1 MSLSPYL
8 LWLGWLLLRVAAMT
22 ERPLLD
28 SLKEDHPNL
37 IYDHDILPHDT
48 RGSWTNE
55 HPSKKARHDFAGG
68 AHALIDANNGGYPQ
82 NLIDH
87 SLLDDFETQVIL
99 ERTLGDLWNLP
110 PLPAV
115 DRDHRTRSSNYPLGG
130 TQDGLEARQSRE
142 TAQVSDHSG
151 STSPSKESR
160 TSPVTKPSSEN
171 DSRQASLTAP
181 EANSPLGKGRDNAE
195 SNVMNSNESDL
206 PSNATPALSHPPG
219 QYESQSPP
227 KQPGMKRGQDDID
240 PHVMD
245 SSPPLPAVDRYH
257 QSESINALGSTR
269 DGDKGLRFTHVSKR
283 FIGILIL
290 PSTSAHQ
297 SRETAPVS
305 DDSGGASPSKG
316 PRPSPG
322 IKPSDENDLRQPY
335 LAATAANIPPGEG
348 KHDGVPHAIG
358 SNEPDSPSDTTPA
371 LSHPPG
377 QSEPHSPS
385 EQSEIKRGQDDVEQH
400 VMNSSNSE
408 LPSNTPRPPA
418 PPLPSREFEPQ
429 HQPGQPKITSQS
441 PQTQP
446 APIPDDSYAQDDAN
460 LNRLIDPAQQSKERA
475 RSSSHHE
482 DIGPFKKQRTLNSNQ
497 PSDDDIEEPSLTA
510 TGANHL
516 LGKDQDDVEPHVTDS
531 TELDLLSNAA
541 PALSHPSRESEPQSH
556 PEQPEMTRQSPERL
570 EATQLA
576 PSSDSSFV
584 PDDAHLKGSIESS
597 HQPNERVHLLSH
609 YEDISP
615 FKKQRTVQTSQPS
628 DDDMEKP
635 FPTTVWMNSSL
646 EGGRG
651 QVEPHPVTDS
661 KDSDMP
667 IKAIPVHSSPTRES
681 VSPFQT
687 GQPELTRQ
695 ISQPAGDTGPSVETT
710 SPADKDDGTIQS
722 HPALMIDKGGKQHK
736 VSYNQGTPETTSD
749 LPQGK
754 SSMAS
759 RMRKIS
765 LSPRQKNTI
774 LPTPDQMIALDLNRE
789 IMAPAMNI
797 DEGMKEPLVS
807 STRGISDTTNHS
819 SGISRSF
826 PAVELINPKKQINE
840 IGGENL
846 PVLKNGL
853 HDNSEPLRLKSIVKT
868 EESVDESPIS
878 LNHGTRG
885 TSTDRNSAREPSW
898 LTHKIRVK
906 EEPYEIEQTEQQP
919 RGKWRSRKPDYLSRV
934 EEPST
939 RLRRRIDR
947 IAATLYET
955 HFTDRF
961 VKVMEE
967 RCKIFQWRVDQEH
980 EAFMNSPS
988 RKIVRTGDPSNEGS
1002 EGSRDSWITLPQ
1014 KKSLSDIMESFR
1026 LLIRGSYYVMK
1037 VTLKGL
1043 YDMGVM
1049 RVPGENEYFDWLL
1062 AKTFNSLDG
1071 YKMLTQLGSETEEI
1085 PLLKQR
1091 AIEYLSLPQSSQNPL
1106 KESIHF
1112 LGIFYKN
1119 GQPEVWRTI
1128 GNNDQE
1134 FWRFMKN
1141 QCKQFEERIERGKQ
1155 ISQEL
1160 GPDRDILQLSG
1171 VKQILLDPPIRLT
1184 NLFKRYLLKKEYGF
1198 AYMERKPLYLIEK
1211 MYEIRKKTQHRVQET
1226 IPNEDLPFYMSRH
1239 WDLKRKTIRFNIG
1252 LILKYKPKSDTKSE
1266 LVDKMQTILLPAH
1279 RFFKAIYHSEFR
1291 SELPPESYNSMF
1303 CDWTTNVIGG
1313 RGATLPIVGY
1323 IYRDS
1328 PEMKIESYTDI
1339 QLLLIDHLV
1348 KQKNTKQLLTAGI
1361 SLLAFWFREQK
1372 PQDWKR
1378 RFKADSG
1385 AFFKFVTEVVEQ
1397 TY

>member
-68 AHALIDANNGGYPQ
+68 AHALIDANNGGYPL

-269 DGDKGLRFTHVSKR
+269 DGDK
-283 FIGILIL
+283 
-290 PSTSAHQ
+290 AHQ

-305 DDSGGASPSKG
+305 DDSGGASPSKDHVLRPESNHPTKMICDSHTL
-316 PRPSPG
+316 PRQQRIFLPG
-322 IKPSDENDLRQPY
+322 KRY
-335 LAATAANIPPGEG
+335 YT
-348 KHDGVPHAIG
+348 
-358 SNEPDSPSDTTPA
+358 A

-377 QSEPHSPS
+377 QSEPHS
-385 EQSEIKRGQDDVEQH
+385 
-400 VMNSSNSE
+400 
-408 LPSNTPRPPA
+408 LPSNLKSKEVRMM
-418 PPLPSREFEPQ
+418 EFEPQ

-615 FKKQRTVQTSQPS
+615 FKKQRT
-628 DDDMEKP
+628 
-635 FPTTVWMNSSL
+635 
-646 EGGRG
+646 
-651 QVEPHPVTDS
+651 
-661 KDSDMP
+661 
-667 IKAIPVHSSPTRES
+667 
-681 VSPFQT
+681 
-687 GQPELTRQ
+687 
-695 ISQPAGDTGPSVETT
+695 PAGDTGPSVETT

-797 DEGMKEPLVS
+797 DEGMKEP
-807 STRGISDTTNHS
+807 TITTEIYREDRG
-819 SGISRSF
+819 
-826 PAVELINPKKQINE
+826 
-840 IGGENL
+840 
-846 PVLKNGL
+846 
-853 HDNSEPLRLKSIVKT
+853 
-868 EESVDESPIS
+868 SVDESPIS

-885 TSTDRNSAREPSW
+885 TSTIEIQQENLLGLRTRSA
-898 LTHKIRVK
+898 
-906 EEPYEIEQTEQQP
+906 
-919 RGKWRSRKPDYLSRV
+919 SRKNQ
-934 EEPST
+934 EPST

-1091 AIEYLSLPQSSQNPL
+1091 AIEVNPF
-1106 KESIHF
+1106 S
-1112 LGIFYKN
+1112 GIFYKN

-1239 WDLKRKTIRFNIG
+1239 WDLKRKTIRFNNG

-1266 LVDKMQTILLPAH
+1266 LVDKMQTILLPAIDFLK
-1279 RFFKAIYHSEFR
+1279 RYITQSFGQNYRQKA
-1291 SELPPESYNSMF
+1291 
-1303 CDWTTNVIGG
+1303 TTACFAIG
-1313 RGATLPIVGY
+1313 LQI
-1323 IYRDS
+1323 DS

>member
-1 MSLSPYL
+1 M
-8 LWLGWLLLRVAAMT
+8 
-22 ERPLLD
+22 
-28 SLKEDHPNL
+28 NL
-37 IYDHDILPHDT
+37 N
-48 RGSWTNE
+48 R
-55 HPSKKARHDFAGG
+55 
-68 AHALIDANNGGYPQ
+68 
-82 NLIDH
+82 
-87 SLLDDFETQVIL
+87 
-99 ERTLGDLWNLP
+99 
-110 PLPAV
+110 
-115 DRDHRTRSSNYPLGG
+115 
-130 TQDGLEARQSRE
+130 
-142 TAQVSDHSG
+142 
-151 STSPSKESR
+151 
-160 TSPVTKPSSEN
+160 
-171 DSRQASLTAP
+171 
-181 EANSPLGKGRDNAE
+181 
-195 SNVMNSNESDL
+195 L
-206 PSNATPALSHPPG
+206 PSNL
-219 QYESQSPP
+219 ESKSN
-227 KQPGMKRGQDDID
+227 DID

-245 SSPPLPAVDRYH
+245 SSPPLPAVDRDH
-257 QSESINALGSTR
+257 QSGSINALGSTR
-269 DGDKGLRFTHVSKR
+269 DGDK
-283 FIGILIL
+283 
-290 PSTSAHQ
+290 AHQ
-297 SRETAPVS
+297 SRETAQVS

-335 LAATAANIPPGEG
+335 LAATAANIPTGEG
-348 KHDGVPHAIG
+348 KHDGVPHAIE
-358 SNEPDSPSDTTPA
+358 SNESDSPSDTTPA

-385 EQSEIKRGQDDVEQH
+385 GNLKSKEI
-400 VMNSSNSE
+400 
-408 LPSNTPRPPA
+408 
-418 PPLPSREFEPQ
+418 
-429 HQPGQPKITSQS
+429 
-441 PQTQP
+441 
-446 APIPDDSYAQDDAN
+446 
-460 LNRLIDPAQQSKERA
+460 IDPAHQSKERA

-482 DIGPFKKQRTLNSNQ
+482 DIGPFKKQRTRESS
-497 PSDDDIEEPSLTA
+497 P
-510 TGANHL
+510 
-516 LGKDQDDVEPHVTDS
+516 GKDQDDVEPPVTDS
-531 TELDLLSNAA
+531 TELDLPSNAA
-541 PALSHPSRESEPQSH
+541 PALSHPSREYEPQSH
-556 PEQPEMTRQSPERL
+556 PEQPEMASQSPERL

-584 PDDAHLKGSIESS
+584 PDDAHLNGSIESS
-597 HQPNERVHLLSH
+597 HQPNERIHLLSH

-628 DDDMEKP
+628 DNDMEKP
-635 FPTTVWMNSSL
+635 FPTTVWMNSPL

-651 QVEPHPVTDS
+651 KVEPHPVTDS

-667 IKAIPVHSSPTRES
+667 ITAMP
-681 VSPFQT
+681 
-687 GQPELTRQ
+687 
-695 ISQPAGDTGPSVETT
+695 PAGDTGPSVETT

-722 HPALMIDKGGKQHK
+722 HPALMIDKGGKQLQ

-774 LPTPDQMIALDLNRE
+774 LPTPDQMIALHLNRE
-789 IMAPAMNI
+789 IMAPAINI

-807 STRGISDTTNHS
+807 STR
-819 SGISRSF
+819 
-826 PAVELINPKKQINE
+826 
-840 IGGENL
+840 
-846 PVLKNGL
+846 
-853 HDNSEPLRLKSIVKT
+853 EPPRKSIVKT
-868 EESVDESPIS
+868 EESVDESQSHSAMALVEQAQIEIS
-878 LNHGTRG
+878 KRTF
-885 TSTDRNSAREPSW
+885 W

-947 IAATLYET
+947 IAATLSGARS
-955 HFTDRF
+955 F
-961 VKVMEE
+961 
-967 RCKIFQWRVDQEH
+967 H
-980 EAFMNSPS
+980 EFSQQKN
-988 RKIVRTGDPSNEGS
+988 VRTGDPSNEGS
-1002 EGSRDSWITLPQ
+1002 EGSRDLWVTHPQ

-1049 RVPGENEYFDWLL
+1049 RVPGENEYFD
-1062 AKTFNSLDG
+1062 
-1071 YKMLTQLGSETEEI
+1071 GSSQKPSIQTEEI

-1385 AFFKFVTEVVEQ
+1385 AFLNL
-1397 TY
+1397 